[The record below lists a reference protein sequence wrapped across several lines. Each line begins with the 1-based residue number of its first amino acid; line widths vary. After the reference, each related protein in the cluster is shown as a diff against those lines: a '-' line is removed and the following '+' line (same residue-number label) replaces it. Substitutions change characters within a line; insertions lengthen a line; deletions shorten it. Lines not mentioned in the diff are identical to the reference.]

1 MSSLFFFFFVTFEPT
16 LSLLA
21 CDADAHMAIAN
32 VLYLGRY
39 IDDLIGVFLDWTKR
53 REQPLQRRD

>member
-1 MSSLFFFFFVTFEPT
+1 MSSLFFLFFVTFEPT

-39 IDDLIGVFLDWTKR
+39 IDDVI
-53 REQPLQRRD
+53 